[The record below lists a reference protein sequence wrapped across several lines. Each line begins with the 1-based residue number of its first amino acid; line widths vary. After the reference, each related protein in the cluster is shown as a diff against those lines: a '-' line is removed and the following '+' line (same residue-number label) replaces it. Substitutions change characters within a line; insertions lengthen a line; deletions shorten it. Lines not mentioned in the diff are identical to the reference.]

1 MTTSHVSRQRSGL
14 SLTFRLRVLV
24 VEDHEPF
31 RRVICELLQQ
41 RADLLIVGEAADGL
55 DAICQAEA
63 LRPDVVMLDIGL
75 PMLSGIEVA
84 GRIRAKVPDA
94 KLMFVTNESSLEV
107 VEQAFRRGAHGYVYK
122 PRAERDVF
130 PVLEAIMRGGRFV
143 SGGLERIAQGD
154 SLASHRHHVVFC
166 SSDAVLVGAFS
177 RFIAGELREGNAV
190 VAVVTGAHAQRLQ
203 SSLEAARV
211 DVALAIRQQRYIPV
225 NVSALLAKAMVNG
238 CPDPLRFLDA
248 AGDLLTD
255 VTRQATDH
263 HTRVAACGEGTS
275 IFWTHGHVVAAIQL
289 EHLWDE
295 VAKSR
300 QMDILCAY
308 PLAAR
313 DESVP
318 AVRRLCAEHTAVEIS

>member
-1 MTTSHVSRQRSGL
+1 MTH
-14 SLTFRLRVLV
+14 RLRVLV
-24 VEDHEPF
+24 VEDHERF

-75 PMLSGIEVA
+75 PIRSGIEVA

-94 KLMFVTNESSLEV
+94 KLIFVTNESSLEV

-122 PRAERDVF
+122 PRVQRDVL
-130 PVLEAIMRGGRFV
+130 PVLEAIIRGGRFV

-154 SLASHRHHVVFC
+154 SLASHRHDVVFC

-190 VAVVTGAHAQRLQ
+190 VAVVTAAHERSLQ
-203 SSLEAARV
+203 SSLEASHV
-211 DVALAIRQQRYIPV
+211 DVALAIRQQRYLPV
-225 NVSALLAKAMVNG
+225 NVSELLAKATVNG
-238 CPDPLRFLDA
+238 CLDPLRYLDA

-255 VTRQATDH
+255 VTRRATDQH
-263 HTRVAACGEGTS
+263 ARVAACGEGTA
-275 IFWTHGHVVAAIQL
+275 IFWTQGHVEAAIQL

-295 VAKSR
+295 IAMSR

-308 PLAAR
+308 PQAAR
-313 DESVP
+313 DESVS